1 MFARFDY
8 GMRMAVGHLV
18 HHTSGLRDFW
28 ALVGAAGMRYD
39 DTYTVDDV
47 LRLAARQKHLNFT
60 PGTEYNYSNAGCH
73 PRPP

>member
-1 MFARFDY
+1 
-8 GMRMAVGHLV
+8 MRMAVGHLV

-47 LRLAARQKHLNFT
+47 LRLAGRQKHLHFT
-60 PGTEYNYSNAGCH
+60 PGAEYNYSNAGYVAMASS
-73 PRPP
+73 